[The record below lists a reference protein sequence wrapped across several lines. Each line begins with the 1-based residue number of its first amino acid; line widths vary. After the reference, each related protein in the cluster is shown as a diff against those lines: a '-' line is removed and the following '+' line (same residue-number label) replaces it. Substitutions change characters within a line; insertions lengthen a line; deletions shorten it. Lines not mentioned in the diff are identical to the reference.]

1 MVMVPRRNLG
11 WLRTSRRSETLYVT
25 PTEYQRTNV
34 VNFELGCELMKE
46 RGILIPFERLNPK
59 YSDHALLFF
68 IFFLHG

>member
-1 MVMVPRRNLG
+1 M
-11 WLRTSRRSETLYVT
+11 
-25 PTEYQRTNV
+25 